1 VKFKNLTPEEG
12 CMLNILSE
20 KEIGIRFDT
29 LYMNYLAR
37 VTELENL
44 KNDIGELIEELKRRL

>member
-1 VKFKNLTPEEG
+1 MKFKNLTPEEG

>member
-1 VKFKNLTPEEG
+1 VKFKNLTPEEA

-20 KEIGIRFDT
+20 KEIGLRFDT

-37 VTELENL
+37 NTELENL
-44 KNDIGELIEELKRRL
+44 KNDIGELIDELKRRL